1 METKS
6 KLMHKMLA
14 IVGLTM
20 TVGFGFMGGLALWL
34 EYKAT
39 MELQLKNSRNLT
51 AVFTHNV
58 AEYMMKGDAKVVE
71 KLVAEAKDKGF
82 VVDMRIFDGEAKPA
96 GVKDAQAN
104 PDVLKAVSGGGARE
118 YQESSRGQHVLR
130 AVVPLPN
137 EERCKECHDAGP
149 KYLGALEMTTS
160 LQEGDN
166 SAKKLAALLVAAGVA
181 FFCIM
186 LLTTYIFFKRTIIRD
201 LVDFSR
207 KLQVISRG
215 EGDLTSEI
223 PVRSTDEIGQLA
235 ADINHLVLKLREIIT
250 TLYQQA
256 EQITYSVCQVAKNSD
271 KTIAATTDQKEQ
283 SVSVA
288 VAVEEIAA
296 TLNNVAGNTHQAASL
311 SAKVDSSASAGA
323 TVVDEVCTCIV
334 RVDQNVTSTLET
346 VEKLETSSNTIGEI
360 VTLIEDIA
368 DQTNLLA
375 LNAAIEA
382 ARAGEHGRGFA
393 VVADEVKS
401 LSEKT
406 AASTKEI
413 SRIIG
418 NIQQESREAARSI
431 VEDKKRIEE
440 GVEKSTAAKSCLED
454 ILKLAGD
461 SSDLINQI
469 ASATEEQSATTM
481 EISGKIAQ
489 VSDTATAL
497 HAQMETNGKA
507 FAQLA
512 EVAEQI
518 FSTVGKFSVG
528 NHHDRMKASAC
539 ELRDKAVAVLE
550 KALAEK
556 RITIEGLFDR
566 QYQPI
571 PDTFPQKYTSAFD
584 KFFDEYISPLQE
596 EIVGKNSDIAFAICV
611 DDNGYLPCH
620 NLRYSKPLT
629 GDREYDKN
637 NNRTKRIFN
646 DRTGIRGAKNMD
658 SFLLQTYMR
667 DTGELMN
674 DLSTPI
680 IFNNRHWGAVRIGYM
695 AKGGD
700 EAGR

>member
-1 METKS
+1 MKKKT
-6 KLMHKMLA
+6 KLMHKLLA

-39 MELQLKNSRNLT
+39 MDLQLKNSRNLT
-51 AVFTHNV
+51 AVFMHNI
-58 AEYMMKGDAKVVE
+58 AEYMMKGDGKIVE
-71 KLVAEAKDKGF
+71 QLVADAKTKGF
-82 VVDMRIFDGEAKPA
+82 VIDLKVYDGEGKQV
-96 GVKDAQAN
+96 GVEQATASQEAVKAISSGVLHEVREN
-104 PDVLKAVSGGGARE
+104 TQGQHILKAM
-118 YQESSRGQHVLR
+118 
-130 AVVPLPN
+130 VPLAN
-137 EERCKECHDAGP
+137 EERCKQCHDAGP
-149 KYLGALEMTTS
+149 KFLGAIEMATS
-160 LQEGDN
+160 LQEGYT
-166 SAKKLAALLVAAGVA
+166 SARNLATMLVIAGVS
-181 FFCIM
+181 FFFIM
-186 LLTTYIFFKRTIIRD
+186 LCTTYFFFRRTIIRD
-201 LVDFSR
+201 LLDFSE
-207 KLQVISRG
+207 KLRIISRG

-235 ADINHLVLKLREIIT
+235 GDINHLIFKLREIIT
-250 TLYQQA
+250 KLYEQA

-288 VAVEEIAA
+288 VAIEEIAA
-296 TLNNVAGNTHQAASL
+296 TLNNVAGNTHQAATL
-311 SAKVDSSASAGA
+311 SARVDASANAGA
-323 TVVDEVCTCIV
+323 TVVDQVCTCIL
-334 RVDQNVTSTLET
+334 RVDENVSSTLET

-431 VEDKKRIEE
+431 IEDKKRIED
-440 GVEKSTAAKSCLED
+440 GVEKSTAAKTCLED
-454 ILKLAGD
+454 ILSLAGE
-461 SSDLINQI
+461 SADLINQI
-469 ASATEEQSATTM
+469 ASATEEQSATTS
-481 EISGKIAQ
+481 EISGKIAS

-497 HAQMETNGKA
+497 QSQMEINGKA
-507 FAQLA
+507 FGELA

-528 NHHDRMKASAC
+528 NHHDLMKTCAC
-539 ELRDKAVAVLE
+539 NLRDKAIAVLQ
-550 KALAEK
+550 KALAERK
-556 RITIEGLFDR
+556 ITIESLFDR

-571 PDTFPQKYTSAFD
+571 PNTSPQKYSSAFD
-584 KFFDEYISPLQE
+584 KFFDQYVSPLQE
-596 EIVGKNSDIAFAICV
+596 EIAGKNSEIFFAICV
-611 DDNGYLPCH
+611 DENGYLPCH

-629 GDREYDKN
+629 GNAEYDKN
-637 NNRTKRIFN
+637 NNRTKRLFN
-646 DRTGIRGAKNMD
+646 DRTGIRAAKNMD
-658 SFLLQTYMR
+658 MFLLQTYMR

-680 IFNNRHWGAVRIGYM
+680 IINNRHWGAVRIGYM
-695 AKGGD
+695 ARNGTEGN
-700 EAGR
+700 